1 MHAIVVRVSINDVE
15 AATSF
20 LRERI
25 VPGISQAPGFVTG
38 HWVQWDEGSK
48 GAAMMVFESE
58 DAANQ
63 AKGMIQP
70 PPGGAVTIESVDVGE
85 VVATA

>member
-1 MHAIVVRVSINDVE
+1 MHAVVVRVSIKDTE
-15 AATSF
+15 AATRF
-20 LRERI
+20 LHERI

-38 HWVQWDEGSK
+38 HWTQWDDGSK

-70 PPGGAVTIESVDVGE
+70 PPGGSVTIESVDVAE
-85 VVATA
+85 VVASA